1 MNNPFRY
8 SDTNL
13 RYHSYSYYLKDKYHQ
28 KVFKVPLNAGF
39 TCPNR
44 DGKCGVGGCRFCS
57 SHGSGDIIT
66 TNDDLQQQF
75 KIGKDVMLKKWPN
88 GKAIAY
94 FQAFSNTYASLDH
107 LKKVFQPF
115 ILDNDILELAIAT
128 RPDCLD
134 TEKILYFSTINKIK
148 PLTIELGLQSIN
160 DQTMRS
166 MNRGHDHSCLYD
178 VVNQL
183 KLTDIRICVHIIN
196 GLPYETP
203 EMMLATAKAVADM
216 NVNGIKIHMLNI
228 LKDAQIAQDYLNG
241 KINLLS
247 EKEYIAIVIKQLELL
262 PPEMVI
268 ERLTGDGLRNNLLAP
283 LWILKKTV
291 VLNDI
296 AKEMVRLDTWQGKKY
311 Q

>member
-296 AKEMVRLDTWQGKKY
+296 AKEMVRLDTCQGKKH